1 MMRGLG
7 LILIFITSFFFT
19 GIVFRTKSI
28 FAGRKGRGIF
38 QPIKDIWRLFHKGS
52 VYSQTSSFIF
62 KIAPNIYFSSVIIA
76 IMLIPFG
83 DQKGIF
89 SFNCD
94 FVFFA
99 YILAVGK
106 FFNIIGALDTGS
118 SFEGMG
124 ASREVL
130 YSLLAE
136 PAFFILM
143 GSFAL
148 LTGYTSFA
156 DIFASIHFGSSI
168 SYAIGVLASF
178 VLVIIAMIE
187 NSRMPV
193 DDPKTHLE
201 LTMIHEVMILDNSG
215 FDLGL
220 IFYATNL
227 KFAMYG
233 AIIANL
239 FLTPGKEWYY
249 SVPIFIAVQ
258 TLFAIVVGTLESFM
272 ARFRMNHNPQFIF
285 TLTSISLLIFL
296 TVLLVAGKIL

>member
-156 DIFASIHFGSSI
+156 DIFTSIHFGSSI